1 MGRQSGEYYLLNALE
16 GFAKA
21 WVRAE
26 TCNNRPGFKAAL
38 KKAMRANGI
47 KHDAKL
53 NAKSTMMARFQSQ
66 TYNVRLRT
74 VDKMV
79 NDCKFTMAII
89 DKEGRVFPFKFTFD
103 EYKRKVWNATAEELF
118 QGIEGSTDSV
128 HESEG
133 VDESE

>member
-1 MGRQSGEYYLLNALE
+1 MGRVSGEYYLLTALE

-53 NAKSTMMARFQSQ
+53 NAKSTMMARFQTL
-66 TYNVRLRT
+66 TYNSRLRT

-89 DKEGRVFPFKFTFD
+89 DKEGRVFPFRFTFD
-103 EYKRKVWNATAEELF
+103 EYKRKKYATAEELF
-118 QGIEGSTDSV
+118 QGIEGSTDSL

-133 VDESE
+133 VGESE